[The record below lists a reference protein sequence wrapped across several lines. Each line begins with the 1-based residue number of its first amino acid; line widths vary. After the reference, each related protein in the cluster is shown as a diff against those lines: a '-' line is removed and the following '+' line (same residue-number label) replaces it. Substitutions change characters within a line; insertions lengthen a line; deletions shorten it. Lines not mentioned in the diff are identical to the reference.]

1 MRLIM
6 KRIIAIAMALL
17 MCLAVFS
24 SCSKKDPDAPA
35 GMKLASGENVDYY
48 MYVPE
53 AWRVDKSDLYTSA
66 NYSSGDPT
74 SISATAYAISSD
86 IPTLDDWWKSFE
98 KEMKTVYSDVS
109 KVEKSNA
116 KLDGVKGKEF
126 SFTAKLGEQ
135 KYNFIITAVIKD
147 YYVYYITYTSVPEY
161 NENHLEERT
170 QVVEAFEFKK

>member
-1 MRLIM
+1 M
-6 KRIIAIAMALL
+6 KRIIALALAL
-17 MCLAVFS
+17 VMCLAVFC
-24 SCSKKDPDAPA
+24 SCSKKDPNVPS
-35 GMKLASGENVDYY
+35 GMKLASGDNVDYY

-86 IPTLDDWWKSFE
+86 IPNLDEWWKVFE
-98 KEMKTVYSDVS
+98 KEMKTVYTEVS
-109 KVEKSNA
+109 EIETENA
-116 KLDGVKGKEF
+116 KLGGIKGKEF

-135 KYNFIITAVIKD
+135 SYNFIITAVIKD

>member
-1 MRLIM
+1 M
-6 KRIIAIAMALL
+6 KRIIALAVALV
-17 MCLAVFS
+17 MCLAVFC
-24 SCSKKDPDAPA
+24 SCSKNDPNVPT

-86 IPTLDDWWKSFE
+86 IKSLSDWWKGFE
-98 KEMKTVYSDVS
+98 EEMATVYKDIS
-109 KVEKSNA
+109 KVEKT
-116 KLDGVKGKEF
+116 E
-126 SFTAKLGEQ
+126 AKLGGIKGEEYTFTATLGEQ
-135 KYNFIITAVIKD
+135 QYNFVITAVIKD
-147 YYVYYITYTSVPEY
+147 YYVYYVTYTSVPEY

-170 QVVEAFEFKK
+170 QVIEAFEFKE